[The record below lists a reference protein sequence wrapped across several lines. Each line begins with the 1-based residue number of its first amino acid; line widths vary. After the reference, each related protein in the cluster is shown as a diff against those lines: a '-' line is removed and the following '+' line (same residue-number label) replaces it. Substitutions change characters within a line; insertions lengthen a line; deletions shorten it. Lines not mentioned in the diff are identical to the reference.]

1 VSWRLRHLRRQ
12 TDRLNELVNERT
24 RELSLS
30 NTAKSELLESLSHE
44 IRRPLNGIVSLIN
57 RLDPTGL
64 TNAQRE
70 HARLLAR
77 ASESLSRAFDELLN
91 FSQLDYGTVKVES
104 RPFSLRDVIDRVLC
118 DHAADR
124 RPPAVTFAPDFVD
137 GFVGDDL
144 KLDTIIG
151 NFVAN
156 ALKYAGS
163 APSEIHVSTTA
174 SPVDGVVDV
183 LVEVSDGGPGIPE
196 EEQELIFKRFVRG
209 SHAKVSG
216 IPGTGIGLATC
227 RGMARLLG
235 GSVGVESPAERAR
248 QQGWPGPGA
257 TFFVRIPLRRRA
269 ARSVQLPP

>member
-1 VSWRLRHLRRQ
+1 
-12 TDRLNELVNERT
+12 VNERT

-44 IRRPLNGIVSLIN
+44 IRRPLNGIVSLIS
-57 RLDPTGL
+57 RLDQTGL
-64 TNAQRE
+64 TSAQRE

-91 FSQLDYGTVKVES
+91 FSQLDYGMVQVEA
-104 RPFSLRDVIDRVLC
+104 RPFALRDVLDRVLV

-124 RPPAVTFAPDFVD
+124 RPPAVTFAEDFVD

-144 KLDTIIG
+144 KLETIIG

-156 ALKYAGS
+156 ALKYAGG
-163 APSEIHVSTTA
+163 APVEIHASTTA
-174 SPVDGVVDV
+174 AALDGFVDL

-196 EEQELIFKRFVRG
+196 EEQEIIFKRFIRG
-209 SHAKVSG
+209 SRAKSSG
-216 IPGTGIGLATC
+216 VPGTGIGLATC

-248 QQGWPGPGA
+248 QNGWQGPGA
-257 TFFVRIPLRRRA
+257 TFFVRIPLRRLPARA
-269 ARSVQLPP
+269 PLNAERGSGAGVRPEGG